1 MLIINK
7 KKFAEILKSALG
19 SQKGDH
25 DYIYRVPIA
34 EKHSGKS
41 VRRYKYLYAWEQ
53 IKKPFEKLAEFFGI
67 NEKQVDEMYA
77 KENIQKDFNADKK
90 TFAQHLV
97 EYFSHRKQWDDRFA
111 PKENQQKFNKPVK
124 MATFKE
130 NADVLSKDMETPAPE
145 NDELSL
151 FSDKELKK
159 LGAKDKGEW
168 KANPYLMRRI
178 WGMYT
183 GKTIQQQEKQ
193 EQAAEKKVA
202 DESAKKEEQK
212 KLIAEFAEKHNLD
225 PKKVEAGM
233 KQAFKEIDNIGK
245 KTEKKPTKAQILKDV
260 IKPQLFDLGI
270 IPHSQ
275 IEATNTEQID
285 NVQALLE
292 TIATMPKM
300 YKGDHTARLH
310 YFVGGMDY
318 YITELGDD
326 GVGYGYVDNNGDPM
340 TSEWGYVDLKEL
352 ASAGDMKGLNI
363 DYFFTPKLVGDL
375 IKESGHRE
383 LAEEYED
390 TYGEEEAEMKI
401 KAGKKNASNFN
412 AEKYKMS
419 EDEFNSFAG
428 LLKQHIAMNYS
439 VVNGKLLH
447 NTSVIVSGT
456 GAFGVPLKTLPA
468 GSEATNYEEA
478 LFSQMTALGT
488 KDMKEKTKQ
497 AGYSK
502 MSDFFHNFVS
512 DFISENPN
520 WNPEADGDFKAYLDE
535 FGIDISGYK
544 KKNFEE
550 NKKPAAPKKVDWFQ
564 AFAGSWNRFYPNGTG
579 GKPYS
584 NISKIDSKGRRITE
598 SWRANS
604 KTDLSG
610 ILDNANDFVF
620 DCEHLGEKSRQNFV
634 ERLAE
639 LGFHAQKEYTDEK
652 GETKYMLMIRNGS
665 KAGLVEMIPNSDY
678 KKKEYTVIT
687 HDEAGN
693 ETDKQVFSDIDSAQA
708 FMDKQRKALEA
719 GESEAEKHENRSNAM
734 LGNQNAKKFG
744 MPEDVYEIMRNM
756 VSEQVNGQGVK
767 NRQILFEKLYK
778 KDDYFRQK
786 INMYGGTSNEKITGY
801 KRSDIFNALYDDVT
815 GGEHGE
821 DNSGIGRNG
830 LSAGTSDLR
839 SGAGEGNGDS
849 NVSETESAID
859 GNEFVQQPRESG
871 IGLGERSSD
880 NGRNGAGSGRVTKA
894 TAKQIRA
901 KCLELLATKKDSEMT
916 AEDKALLAQYEGGG
930 GLNEG
935 GQSTKAVLT
944 EFYTPRD
951 VISKVW
957 ELVDKYNPNQK
968 KKVLEPSSGIGR
980 FAEGRNEDFTLC
992 ELDETSARIAGIL
1005 HPDSEV
1011 KQGAFQKLFMQNN
1024 AVTGYKGELYDV
1036 AIGNP
1041 PYGAYNDL
1049 YKGMGEGKHHTRYE
1063 EYFIDRSLDTLK
1075 DGGILAF
1082 VVPSSFLRGKNGK
1095 GKEAIAKKGKL
1106 LEAWR
1111 LPKGTFSST
1120 DVGTDIIVI
1129 QKGKGDIADYCDNK
1143 YFADNESH
1151 VIGHETE
1158 GKDRFGKP
1166 TKIVN
1171 LPEGKTVAE
1180 AISMIDTKAVE
1191 VKEIAKNVEVKTV
1204 QADLSKRFTVIGKLQ
1219 VGAELTRPD
1228 GAKGKITYITDG
1240 GMIGY
1245 EFDSKTN
1252 PGGRTSLEDF
1262 AVLDDKETAEEI
1274 SRKRSEAMKGN
1285 DNAKK
1290 AFHKQIVKK
1299 ATKGDVFTPSIGENM
1314 TAQEF
1319 NAKYSKDIPEA
1330 DMKFW
1335 KVTDW
1340 EGKVDVTKLT
1350 DEEREELG
1358 KNKNFVTDEN
1368 GNFVNVANYA
1378 SGNIV
1383 EKLAKLEAEKDHIS
1397 KESYEEKK
1405 AILEAVL
1412 PARKN
1417 IMQFTISPKEN
1428 FALQFKD
1435 EDGISLKDK
1444 FLAYCGFN
1452 ENGRIGWNS
1461 HCPIPKSELADGMTM
1476 QDIWDYVNQIPVR
1489 TERTR
1494 NPEDAETAKMFAE
1507 QKKNARRETTERL
1520 FNKWLRELPERQQN
1534 AIEDEWNARFNSR
1547 VNPDYK
1553 KIPLFVD
1560 GMNTHKGKKKFDM
1573 TEQQIK
1579 GVSML
1584 CNKGNGILAY
1594 DVGVGK
1600 TVTGIVATVNQI
1612 QTGKAKRPI
1621 ICVPKSVYKKW
1632 IKEIKQHFPNQTIN
1646 ELGNFSEKDLG
1657 RFKDSD
1663 GKVNLPEG
1671 ALNVCTYEALQKV
1684 TFKEETLNGDLRDD
1698 MLDSQS
1704 VYDYDEYGNLVE
1716 DTRSEREKA
1725 QAEEKLMKMLGIA
1738 AEAKPG
1744 AVYWEDL
1751 GIDHITVDE
1760 LHNFKNVFSIPRT
1773 FGKSVRSTNEKKTD
1787 YWGRK
1792 IKADDDPGQLSN
1804 EYSGMQGA
1812 TSGRAMKLFAILQL
1826 IQRETNGRGFFGLSA
1841 TPFNNSPVEIYNI
1854 LSMVARNR
1862 LKDLEIYNL
1871 QDFMKQFAEMKPD
1884 WKVQANGDV
1893 VSAQVMKNFKN
1904 LNALQNLIT
1913 EFIDKVD
1920 GEEAG
1925 VVRPYKRVHKPELD
1939 LTPLQKAIIKAE
1951 TDRMDGKFSKPGD
1964 DNKNSADA
1972 LIAMNNM
1979 RMATLSPALID
1990 PKFWADYEDYEG
2002 WHKPQMKDI
2011 VKESPKLQFVCD
2023 MASTQYKER
2032 PTEGQVIYMPRG
2044 VEQYPYVK
2052 EYLVSKGIPADAIAF
2067 MDSSTKLDK
2076 KEQIKDDFNDKDGK
2090 IKVIIGS
2097 ETIKEGVSLNGNSTT
2112 LYNTMLGWNPTETIQ
2127 VEGRIWRQG
2136 NKQGITHIVYPLM
2149 NDSIDA
2155 MMYQKYDEK
2164 SSRLNA
2170 LWSYKGDSLN
2180 VEDINPE
2187 ELKFELIKDPKK
2199 RASMKILQEQA
2210 DLKKQQKMTDALYDT
2225 IAEQMSQRKN
2235 LIGNTE
2241 YQTKQIPEY
2250 EKSVANY
2257 TNLVEETEKK
2267 LKAAKK
2273 AKEDTWKIERDL
2285 ENYKYSVNSYKS
2297 QLRLANKAIK
2307 ENGELIAAIENS
2319 WRKQGVDNPEN
2330 IEEKLSEISARR
2342 HEISNKLGEIEG
2354 KFDFYVAEAKKQIE
2368 DAQRKQKHYSVADR
2382 VDYYAKEI
2390 GNDLKPFE
2398 EIKDQI
2404 KADMEKKR
2412 NGGIAKAIIY
2422 NGRLLIQRA

>member
-1 MLIINK
+1 MLIINME
-7 KKFAEILKSALG
+7 KFNEILKSALG
-19 SQKGDH
+19 SQRGEH

-34 EKHSGKS
+34 EKRSGNS
-41 VRRYKYLYAWEQ
+41 VRRYKYLYVWER
-53 IKKPFEKLAEFFGI
+53 IKKPIEKLAEFFGI
-67 NEKQVDEMYA
+67 SNKQLDEMYV

-97 EYFSHRKQWDDRFA
+97 EYFSRRTFWDSKFEK
-111 PKENQQKFNKPVK
+111 KENQQKFNKNVK
-124 MATFKE
+124 MAVLKE
-130 NADVLSKDMETPAPE
+130 NANLIPKEMETPAPE
-145 NDELSL
+145 TDSPSL

-159 LGAKDKGEW
+159 LGAKDENEW

-183 GKTIQQQEKQ
+183 GKRILEQQKQ
-193 EQAAEKKVA
+193 EQTSEKKV
-202 DESAKKEEQK
+202 EETP
-212 KLIAEFAEKHNLD
+212 LEVAHRTGNDIEAIAEAL
-225 PKKVEAGM
+225 KKQEGKLVARKETVESIV
-233 KQAFKEIDNIGK
+233 KEAAT
-245 KTEKKPTKAQILKDV
+245 KTEKQPTKAQLLKDV

-285 NVQALLE
+285 NVQVLLE

-300 YKGDHTARLH
+300 YEGDHTARLH
-310 YFVGGMDY
+310 YFVGGIDY

-363 DYFFTPKLVGDL
+363 DYFFTPKLVGEL
-375 IKESGHRE
+375 IKESGHSE
-383 LAEEYED
+383 LAEEYEN
-390 TYGEEEAEMKI
+390 TYGEEEAEMK
-401 KAGKKNASNFN
+401 AKN
-412 AEKYKMS
+412 
-419 EDEFNSFAG
+419 
-428 LLKQHIAMNYS
+428 
-439 VVNGKLLH
+439 
-447 NTSVIVSGT
+447 
-456 GAFGVPLKTLPA
+456 
-468 GSEATNYEEA
+468 
-478 LFSQMTALGT
+478 
-488 KDMKEKTKQ
+488 
-497 AGYSK
+497 
-502 MSDFFHNFVS
+502 
-512 DFISENPN
+512 
-520 WNPEADGDFKAYLDE
+520 
-535 FGIDISGYK
+535 
-544 KKNFEE
+544 
-550 NKKPAAPKKVDWFQ
+550 
-564 AFAGSWNRFYPNGTG
+564 
-579 GKPYS
+579 
-584 NISKIDSKGRRITE
+584 
-598 SWRANS
+598 
-604 KTDLSG
+604 
-610 ILDNANDFVF
+610 
-620 DCEHLGEKSRQNFV
+620 
-634 ERLAE
+634 
-639 LGFHAQKEYTDEK
+639 
-652 GETKYMLMIRNGS
+652 
-665 KAGLVEMIPNSDY
+665 
-678 KKKEYTVIT
+678 
-687 HDEAGN
+687 
-693 ETDKQVFSDIDSAQA
+693 
-708 FMDKQRKALEA
+708 
-719 GESEAEKHENRSNAM
+719 GESEAKKKTIDNNFGISNEKLIEYIEDSKWRSEFGVRSIKDQKKKLDAEITMTTFGVSGSLRNLSKLSEKDADKLAKKVVNEYYRNNGKLSEKESEEEAHENRSRAM
-734 LGNQNAKKFG
+734 LGNQNAKKMG
-744 MPEDVYEIMRNM
+744 LSDEEIEYLKDEITRFETVTHGNVFQNKNFTKEQVADFVKEQIRTMLMNNSKRNM
-756 VSEQVNGQGVK
+756 IGAPKSLKDKILSIKNEQNL
-767 NRQILFEKLYK
+767 NFAEMAKLLYN
-778 KDDYFRQK
+778 DYEEAK
-786 INMYGGTSNEKITGY
+786 
-801 KRSDIFNALYDDVT
+801 
-815 GGEHGE
+815 HGE

-830 LSAGTSDLR
+830 LSAGNGNLR
-839 SGAGEGNGDS
+839 SGTGEGNSDRD
-849 NVSETESAID
+849 VSETESAID

-871 IGLGERSSD
+871 IGLGEPGTD

-901 KCLELLATKKDSEMT
+901 KCLELLANKKDSEMT

-935 GQSTKAVLT
+935 GRSTKAVLT

-980 FAEGRNEDFTLC
+980 FAEGRSEDFTLC

-1191 VKEIAKNVEVKTV
+1191 VKEIAKNVEVKTK
-1204 QADLSKRFTVIGKLQ
+1204 QADLSKKITVVGKLE

-1228 GAKGKITYITDG
+1228 GAKGTITGIKD
-1240 GMIGY
+1240 GMISY
-1245 EFDSKTN
+1245 KFDSSTN
-1252 PGGRTSLEDF
+1252 PFGRVGIEEF
-1262 AVLDDKETAEEI
+1262 AVVDDKETAEEI
-1274 SRKRSEAMKGN
+1274 SRNRSEAMKGN
-1285 DNAKK
+1285 ENAKK
-1290 AFHKQIVKK
+1290 AFHKETVKK
-1299 ATKGDVFTPSIGENM
+1299 AVKGDVFTPSIGENM
-1314 TAQEF
+1314 SAAEF
-1319 NAKYSKDIPEA
+1319 NTRYSKDIPEA

-1340 EGKVDVTKLT
+1340 EGKVDVTKLS

-1358 KNKNFVTDEN
+1358 KNKNFVVDEN
-1368 GNFVNVANYA
+1368 GNYVNVANYA
-1378 SGNIV
+1378 SGNII
-1383 EKLAKLEAEKDHIS
+1383 EKLAKLEAEKDSID

-1405 AILEAVL
+1405 AILEAVK
-1412 PARKN
+1412 PVRKN
-1417 IMQFTISPKEN
+1417 IMQFTVSPKEN
-1428 FALQFKD
+1428 FASQFKD

-1444 FLAYCGFN
+1444 FLAYCRFN

-1461 HCPIPKSELADGMTM
+1461 HCPIPKSELADGITM

-1494 NPEDAETAKMFAE
+1494 NKEDAETAKMFAE

-1520 FNKWLRELPERQQN
+1520 FNKWLRELPERQQK
-1534 AIEDEWNARFNSR
+1534 AIEDEWNYRFNSH

-1560 GMNTHKGKKKFDM
+1560 GMNTHKGKKPFEM

-1579 GVSML
+1579 GVSFL

-1612 QTGKAKRPI
+1612 QTGKAKRPT
-1621 ICVPKSVYKKW
+1621 ICVPKAVYKKW
-1632 IKEIKQHFPNQTIN
+1632 IKEIKQHFLNQAIN
-1646 ELGNFSEKDLG
+1646 ELGNFSEKDLS

-1663 GKVNLPEG
+1663 GKINLPEG
-1671 ALNVCTYEALQKV
+1671 ALNICTYEAFQKV

-1704 VYDYDEYGNLVE
+1704 VYDYDEFGNLVE

-1725 QAEEKLMKMLGIA
+1725 QAEEKLMKQLGIA

-1812 TSGRAMKLFAILQL
+1812 TSSRAMKLFAISQL
-1826 IQRETNGRGFFGLSA
+1826 IQRDTNGRGFFGLSA

-1862 LKDLEIYNL
+1862 LKELQVYNL
-1871 QDFMKQFAEMKPD
+1871 QDFMKQFAELKPD
-1884 WKVQANGDV
+1884 WKVKANGDV
-1893 VSAQVMKNFKN
+1893 ESAQVMKNFKN

-1964 DNKNSADA
+1964 DNKNSAEA

-1979 RMATLSPALID
+1979 RMATLSPSLID
-1990 PKFWADYEDYEG
+1990 PKFWADYEGYEG
-2002 WHKPQMKDI
+2002 WHRPEMKDI

-2023 MASTQYKER
+2023 TASTQYKER

-2044 VEQYPYVK
+2044 TNQYQYVK
-2052 EYLVSKGIPADAIAF
+2052 DYLVSKGVPADAIAF
-2067 MDSSTKLDK
+2067 MDSSTSLADK
-2076 KEQIKDDFNDKDGK
+2076 ERIKDDFNDVDGK
-2090 IKVIIGS
+2090 IKIIIGS

-2127 VEGRIWRQG
+2127 VEGRIWRQN

-2250 EKSVANY
+2250 EKSVTNY

-2273 AKEDTWKIERDL
+2273 AKEDTWRIERDL

-2412 NGGIAKAIIY
+2412 NGEAVAKAIIY
-2422 NGRLLIQRA
+2422 NGRLYIRNDCITG

>member
-7 KKFAEILKSALG
+7 EKFAEILKSALG

-97 EYFSHRKQWDDRFA
+97 EYFSHRDQWDKRFK
-111 PKENQQKFNKPVK
+111 PKENQQKFDKPVK

-145 NDELSL
+145 NDEPSL

-178 WGMYT
+178 WGMFT

-193 EQAAEKKVA
+193 AQTAEKKVA
-202 DESAKKEEQK
+202 DEAAKKEEQE

-233 KQAFKEIDNIGK
+233 KQAFKDLDNIGK
-245 KTEKKPTKAQILKDV
+245 KTEKKPTKAQLLKDV

-300 YKGDHTARLH
+300 YEGDHTARLH

-390 TYGEEEAEMKI
+390 TYGEEEAEMK
-401 KAGKKNASNFN
+401 
-412 AEKYKMS
+412 EKV
-419 EDEFNSFAG
+419 ED
-428 LLKQHIAMNYS
+428 
-439 VVNGKLLH
+439 
-447 NTSVIVSGT
+447 
-456 GAFGVPLKTLPA
+456 
-468 GSEATNYEEA
+468 
-478 LFSQMTALGT
+478 
-488 KDMKEKTKQ
+488 
-497 AGYSK
+497 
-502 MSDFFHNFVS
+502 
-512 DFISENPN
+512 
-520 WNPEADGDFKAYLDE
+520 
-535 FGIDISGYK
+535 
-544 KKNFEE
+544 
-550 NKKPAAPKKVDWFQ
+550 KKPAAPKKVDWYE
-564 AFAGSWNRFYPNGTG
+564 AFAGSWNTFYPTGTG
-579 GKPYS
+579 MKPYI
-584 NISKIDSKGRRITE
+584 NISRKDARGEKIGESK
-598 SWRANS
+598 RANS

-610 ILDNANDFVF
+610 LFDGVNDFVF
-620 DCEHLGEKSRQNFV
+620 NTEYIGEKSRQNFI
-634 ERLAE
+634 ERLAD

-652 GETKYMLMIRNGS
+652 GNTKYMLMIRDGS

-687 HDEAGN
+687 HNEAGN

-734 LGNQNAKKFG
+734 LGNQNAKKYG
-744 MPEDVYEIMRNM
+744 ISEEVYDSVMNM
-756 VSEQVNGQGVK
+756 IVNYGW
-767 NRQILFEKLYK
+767 KLE
-778 KDDYFRQK
+778 
-786 INMYGGTSNEKITGY
+786 SNE
-801 KRSDIFNALYDDVT
+801 NVYDMAVT
-815 GGEHGE
+815 GHFLPKILGKDSNEFKEYAKKIIQIYNDYKEATHGE

-839 SGAGEGNGDS
+839 SGTGEGNGNSD
-849 NVSETESAID
+849 VSETESAID

-916 AEDKALLAQYEGGG
+916 AEDKALLSQYEGGG

-1129 QKGKGDIADYCDNK
+1129 QKGKGNIADYCDNK
-1143 YFADNESH
+1143 YFKDNEAH
-1151 VIGHETE
+1151 VIGNETE

-1299 ATKGDVFTPSIGENM
+1299 ATKGDVFTPSIGKNM

-1383 EKLAKLEAEKDHIS
+1383 EKLAKLEAEKDRIS

-1812 TSGRAMKLFAILQL
+1812 TSGRAMKLFAISQL

-2023 MASTQYKER
+2023 TASEQYKAR

-2044 VEQYPYVK
+2044 VEQYQYVK
-2052 EYLVSKGIPADAIAF
+2052 DYLVSKGVPADAIAF
-2067 MDSSTKLDK
+2067 MDSSTSLADK
-2076 KEQIKDDFNDKDGK
+2076 ERIKDDFNDVDGK
-2090 IKVIIGS
+2090 IKIIIGS

-2127 VEGRIWRQG
+2127 VEGRIWRQN

-2382 VDYYAKEI
+2382 VDYYTKEI

-2422 NGRLLIQRA
+2422 NGRLLIQRT